1 MFFQRIVSNQIRVF
15 FWFFIF
21 LIKEVSIY
29 LHTLFPSFVLA
40 LNLYFFPFFTFFMR
54 LPTESISLSEFGSK
68 EITSSSLNL
77 SLRKSKL
84 IFDFI
89 TFLTIKGFF
98 SLWKNSLI
106 SCIECDLLNIV
117 ISLQLVCFLLYHI
130 LATTNWRLKPLT
142 SIFTFNYVYFY
153 SVRSF

>member
-1 MFFQRIVSNQIRVF
+1 MFFWV
-15 FWFFIF
+15 FIF
-21 LIKEVSIY
+21 LINEVSIY

-40 LNLYFFPFFTFFMR
+40 LNLYFLPFFTFFIR
-54 LPTESISLSEFGSK
+54 LPTESTSLLEFGSK
-68 EITSSSLNL
+68 EITSSSSNL

-106 SCIECDLLNIV
+106 SCVECDLLNIV
-117 ISLQLVCFLLYHI
+117 IS
-130 LATTNWRLKPLT
+130 
-142 SIFTFNYVYFY
+142 
-153 SVRSF
+153 